1 MVNVTSFVEWN
12 VQFALDDASARLN
25 YMHMLICI
33 SAYELGAASIAR
45 LMLT

>member
-33 SAYELGAASIAR
+33 SAYELGAASIA